1 VTRTRIRAAI
11 ARAGEP
17 FTIEACELDEP
28 GTHEVRVRIE
38 ACGICHTDLAA
49 KDHGFGTPLPAVLG
63 HEGVG
68 RIEAIGAG
76 VSGFELGDR
85 VVISFGACGQC
96 SSCREQMPAYCQH
109 ALDFNLFGRRLDGSS
124 PISTISPSSPGSPGS
139 PGSPDANRPLTGH
152 FFGQSSFAT
161 HAIASATN
169 LVRVDAELSASA
181 IAPLACGVQTG
192 VGAVIDV
199 LQASPADSLAIFGC
213 GTVGLA
219 AVMAASIVGCKRILA
234 FDLLDARLELAR
246 ELGATTTINSAH
258 NDIAA
263 SLRELGGLT
272 LAFDNTGRA
281 EVIEAGFAALRPR
294 GRMVLAGV
302 SPRGTSLR
310 IDPNRIM
317 GGGRSLRGTI
327 EGDADPRRAI
337 PRMLEWVRSGQ
348 LPVERLVTRY
358 PFERINDAVE
368 DMRAGRTIKPVLDMS
383 EHAIGAA

>member
-1 VTRTRIRAAI
+1 VTRTRIQAAI

-17 FTIEACELDEP
+17 FVIEECELDSP
-28 GTHEVRVRIE
+28 KPNEVRISVE

-49 KDHGFGTPLPAVLG
+49 KDHGYGTPLPAVLG

-68 RIEAIGAG
+68 RIEEIGEG

-85 VVISFGACGQC
+85 VVISFGACGRC
-96 SSCREQMPAYCQH
+96 SSCSDHMPAYCHH

-124 PISTISPSSPGSPGS
+124 PISPISK
-139 PGSPDANRPLTGH
+139 AHPLTGH

-161 HAIASATN
+161 HAVASATN
-169 LVRVDAELSASA
+169 LVRVDAELSAST

-219 AVMAASIVGCKRILA
+219 AVMAANIVGCKRILA
-234 FDLLDARLELAR
+234 FDLIDARLELAR
-246 ELGATTTINSAH
+246 ELGATTTINSAR
-258 NDIAA
+258 DDVSA

-272 LAFDNTGRA
+272 LAFDNTGRP
-281 EVIEAGFAALRPR
+281 EVIEAGFAALRAR

-302 SPRGTSLR
+302 SPRGASLR
-310 IDPNRIM
+310 IDPNRVM

-337 PRMLEWVRSGQ
+337 PRMLEWVRSGR

-358 PFERINDAVE
+358 PFDRINDAVD
-368 DMRAGRTIKPVLDMS
+368 DMRAGRTIKPVLHMNPNVVMNQ
-383 EHAIGAA
+383 

>member
-1 VTRTRIRAAI
+1 MTRTRIQAAI

-17 FTIEACELDEP
+17 FVIEACELDSP
-28 GTHEVRVRIE
+28 GPNEVRVAVE

-68 RIEAIGAG
+68 RIEAIGEG
-76 VSGFELGDR
+76 VSGLQLGER
-85 VVISFGACGQC
+85 VVMSFGACGRCPSC
-96 SSCREQMPAYCQH
+96 SEHMPAYCRH

-124 PISTISPSSPGSPGS
+124 PISLVM
-139 PGSPDANRPLTGH
+139 ANGHPLTGH

-169 LVRVDAELSASA
+169 LVRVGAELPAST

-219 AVMAASIVGCKRILA
+219 AVMAANIVGCKRIIA

-246 ELGATTTINSAH
+246 ELGATTTVNSAR
-258 NDIAA
+258 DDVAA

-281 EVIEAGFAALRPR
+281 EVIEAGFAALRAR

-317 GGGRSLRGTI
+317 SGGRSLRGTI

-337 PRMLEWVRSGQ
+337 PRMLEWVRSGR
-348 LPVERLVTRY
+348 LSVERLVTRY

-368 DMRAGRTIKPVLDMS
+368 DMRAGRTIKPVLDML
-383 EHAIGAA
+383 